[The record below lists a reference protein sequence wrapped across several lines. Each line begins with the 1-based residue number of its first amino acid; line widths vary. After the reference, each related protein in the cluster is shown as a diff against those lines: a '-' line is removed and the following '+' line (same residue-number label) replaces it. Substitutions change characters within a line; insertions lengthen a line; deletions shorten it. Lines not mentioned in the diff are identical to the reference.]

1 MMPLGV
7 RWRPSFWKISVLPFP
22 ADLPRL
28 ACSTRKILG
37 VAPVVLARTPLEYLV
52 SFCFM
57 PVGSAVVSYLGGL
70 STTKISMSNSL
81 VRLSATSNI
90 VLD

>member
-1 MMPLGV
+1 MPLGV
-7 RWRPSFWKISVLPFP
+7 RWRPSFWKMSVLPLP

-52 SFCFM
+52 SFCFI
-57 PVGSAVVSYLGGL
+57 PVGSAVTSYLGGL
-70 STTKISMSNSL
+70 STTKTSISNSL
-81 VRLSATSNI
+81 VSDLATSKI
-90 VLD
+90 DLD